1 MTDHA
6 VTAIIAILTGAIGLA
21 VIATLVSNQANTSN
35 VIKAGGSAFSQI
47 LTAAT
52 GPVTGGGGLG
62 SSLNNSLSNIVP

>member
-21 VIATLVSNQANTSN
+21 VIATLVSNQANTAN
-35 VIKAGGSAFSQI
+35 VLNAGGQSFANI
-47 LTAAT
+47 LKAAT